1 MTLRLAIERLKF
13 NWANVRSI
21 LEALY
26 IGLNK
31 QGNLTRDAIT
41 HTGTQYSVHDIH
53 RSSLIMDVLA
63 SQGLRDRI
71 EDLRKQIDL
80 MSDQL
85 GKKNDQISQL
95 NGVTQK
101 QTVHIQS
108 LGVVAK

>member
-1 MTLRLAIERLKF
+1 
-13 NWANVRSI
+13 
-21 LEALY
+21 
-26 IGLNK
+26 
-31 QGNLTRDAIT
+31 
-41 HTGTQYSVHDIH
+41 
-53 RSSLIMDVLA
+53 MDVLA